1 MTWITLLCGPLG
13 RTKGRTQPTM
23 PQMMVNRSTG
33 THEAPISI
41 ENLFARF
48 YVKWLRFQNRCQ
60 NNFVKLPQYF
70 FVCSFSFGSTRFKA
84 ESHMREERKA
94 RENSNCCFSR
104 KSSPFCTEQISI
116 SHATFLRFFR
126 KISNHDCSSVRSLI
140 SEWQWNA
147 LCNQSRIRFTNRI
160 TFNAFET
167 KGGLV
172 MLHSQRPTVA
182 VNCN

>member
-23 PQMMVNRSTG
+23 PQMMVKRSTG

-60 NNFVKLPQYF
+60 TNFVKLPLYF
-70 FVCSFSFGSTRFKA
+70 LACSFSFGLTRFKA
-84 ESHMREERKA
+84 ESHMREERKV
-94 RENSNCCFSR
+94 RENSNFCFSR
-104 KSSPFCTEQISI
+104 KSSFFVRNKSAWLTQPLEI
-116 SHATFLRFFR
+116 FR

>member
-1 MTWITLLCGPLG
+1 MTRKISKTYKSQQQAAVKTKVTWITLLCGPLG

-94 RENSNCCFSR
+94 RENSNCCFSS
-104 KSSPFCTEQISI
+104 KSSFFCTEQISM
-116 SHATFLRFFR
+116 SHATSWDFSQNIKSRL
-126 KISNHDCSSVRSLI
+126 
-140 SEWQWNA
+140 Q
-147 LCNQSRIRFTNRI
+147 LCEVVNFW
-160 TFNAFET
+160 
-167 KGGLV
+167 
-172 MLHSQRPTVA
+172 MTVKCIMQPIK
-182 VNCN
+182 NPFY